1 MEDQTQD
8 TSRYDLSPIS
18 GEFRDLGAEVAFREY
33 IHPYWVRDM
42 RRAFVMA
49 ALFYLAFAI
58 TDYLMLGVSPQYELV
73 LMTRVVVAAAGLLL
87 ALTAQRYWRLLV
99 DGISPT
105 LVEGLAMAGFL
116 SITLL
121 RPFDAGWHGMGMM
134 VMLLGIYAF
143 IPNRFL
149 PAVAVASVSTLA
161 FFVLMMDHFE
171 LQMKQVLIM
180 ALLFLGMNIFGA
192 YSAYRISR
200 LSRLNFRDAQ
210 ILRQSNQRLT
220 EEVAAR
226 KQLELELL
234 AQVHHDE
241 LTGVTNR
248 RRFQELLRQRI
259 RRAESLGS
267 PLSMMVLDLD
277 YFKQINDTYG
287 FLRGDE
293 VLKALAR
300 ICQDHMGE
308 GEVLARIGGEE
319 FALLMPDLD
328 MNDAQKLAEQ
338 IRARVWQSPVALA
351 DIAIHVTVSI
361 GVVQWQSGETQAE
374 LLNRA
379 DKALQS
385 AKYTGRNRVVLGLT
399 GAGLPTPGTSPEN
412 A

>member
-1 MEDQTQD
+1 
-8 TSRYDLSPIS
+8 
-18 GEFRDLGAEVAFREY
+18 
-33 IHPYWVRDM
+33 
-42 RRAFVMA
+42 
-49 ALFYLAFAI
+49 
-58 TDYLMLGVSPQYELV
+58 
-73 LMTRVVVAAAGLLL
+73 
-87 ALTAQRYWRLLV
+87 
-99 DGISPT
+99 
-105 LVEGLAMAGFL
+105 
-116 SITLL
+116 
-121 RPFDAGWHGMGMM
+121 
-134 VMLLGIYAF
+134 
-143 IPNRFL
+143 
-149 PAVAVASVSTLA
+149 
-161 FFVLMMDHFE
+161 
-171 LQMKQVLIM
+171 
-180 ALLFLGMNIFGA
+180 MNIFGA

-200 LSRLNFRDAQ
+200 LTRLNFMDAQ
-210 ILRQSNQRLT
+210 ILRQANQRLV

-248 RRFQELLRQRI
+248 RRFLELLRQRI
-259 RRAESLGS
+259 RRAESLGT
-267 PLSMMVLDLD
+267 PLSMMILDLD

-287 FLRGDE
+287 HLRGDE

-361 GVVQWQSGETQAE
+361 GVVQWQSGETQGE
-374 LLNRA
+374 LLSRA

-399 GAGLPTPGTSPEN
+399 GGGLPTPGTSPEN